1 MGVAVG
7 LAMAAVAARSL
18 QGLMFGVE
26 IGDAVTYAFVI
37 ALVAA
42 VVAIASYLPARR
54 AAAAAANPLALLR
67 RD

>member
-1 MGVAVG
+1 
-7 LAMAAVAARSL
+7 LL
-18 QGLMFGVE
+18 FGIAIV
-26 IGDAVTYAFVI
+26 DAVTYAFVI